1 MYRRFGRSPQKYFE
15 VMAANYAI
23 IGGPE
28 DKHAHGRQL
37 DMQGCNPQKQGNTLS
52 GLRLRLAR

>member
-28 DKHAHGRQL
+28 DKHAHGRQP
-37 DMQGCNPQKQGNTLS
+37 DVQGCNPQKQGNTLS
-52 GLRLRLAR
+52 CLRLAR